1 MAEDNVVALHAC
13 LEICLQLP
21 WNSIFDWLQQLPD
34 TKQPAK
40 GCELFSSSQDRPS
53 SWEIHVF
60 YNDHRKLNIRKW
72 KVDYRGLLD
81 RKNAHQQRVL
91 FCMSNRCSNNR
102 LPCVQTEAGNS
113 YTKELSSNI
122 CKAHAWSRLFINL
135 CDIVVIYFLVAGI
148 VCDFQTILTRIGN
161 EKHLVPCEHHENEP
175 TSEQLLHQFL
185 CLVSALDKM
194 ASFMRFTIPQSP
206 ENKNK
211 SHQKHSMYFLT
222 CTYHRACCQ

>member
-1 MAEDNVVALHAC
+1 MPVWRCAFSFHGTQYSTDFGSCLIPNNQQRDVSCSTQVKIDLPVGKYMSFTMTTESSTSENERWITEDF
-13 LEICLQLP
+13 
-21 WNSIFDWLQQLPD
+21 WTGKS
-34 TKQPAK
+34 
-40 GCELFSSSQDRPS
+40 
-53 SWEIHVF
+53 
-60 YNDHRKLNIRKW
+60 
-72 KVDYRGLLD
+72 
-81 RKNAHQQRVL
+81 AHQQSVP

-102 LPCVQTEAGNS
+102 LPCVQTKAGNS

-135 CDIVVIYFLVAGI
+135 CDIFVIDFLVAGI
-148 VCDFQTILTRIGN
+148 ICDFQTILTRIGN

-194 ASFMRFTIPQSP
+194 ASFMRFTISQSP

-211 SHQKHSMYFLT
+211 NHQKHSMYFMNH
-222 CTYHRACCQ
+222 TYHRACCQ